1 MKKILLA
8 CLIAGTSLCGSAQI
22 IRSTSS
28 ERTLKVKTEEPVVK
42 SWNHSGL
49 FLNTGIGVLTGDAD
63 TDFAWEFGWG
73 YRWHI
78 TSGISWEVFRLGF
91 DTGVSHFKDMF
102 NLRFTTGV
110 RYDTPRFD
118 FLKGKSLYANFNL
131 GYGIRPMADESEGGF
146 VYEIGAGI
154 KLNRKCS
161 VGLFYQGNKDSY
173 EYSYYIPRYGWE
185 YEDVDLNWG
194 MFGIKIEYQFR

>member
-28 ERTLKVKTEEPVVK
+28 ERTIAVKAEEPAIK

-49 FLNTGIGVLTGDAD
+49 FINTGIGVLTGDAD

-78 TSGISWEVFRLGF
+78 TSGISWEIFRLGF
-91 DTGVSHFKDMF
+91 NVGVSNFTDTWD
-102 NLRFTTGV
+102 LRFTTGV

-118 FLKGKSLYANFNL
+118 FLKGRSLYAHFNL
-131 GYGIRPMADESEGGF
+131 GYGGRPLADESDGGGF
-146 VYEIGAGI
+146 VWEIGAGI

-161 VGLFYQGNKDSY
+161 VGLFYQADKDSY
-173 EYSYYIPRYGWE
+173 EYYVPYYGYD
-185 YEDVDLNWG
+185 DVNFNWG
-194 MFGIKIEYQFR
+194 MFGVKIEYQFR